1 MVPQGGHVAW
11 GARCAFLSPCVAAK
25 MRQYIPQCSPW
36 TSILRGLHGLIV
48 TIQALQVKDL
58 PMDLSN
64 KASLVDTLKGA
75 PDVTHL
81 FFCAYRPT
89 GDAAKDVD
97 ANFGMFR
104 DLIEAAEGAG
114 LKLQHV
120 SFLSGTKWYG
130 ECLPASYSHTAER
143 HEASS
148 LWSLYLGTLG
158 ICISL
163 QLSGLPTTN
172 QTMHVMHVTM
182 AL

>member
-1 MVPQGGHVAW
+1 
-11 GARCAFLSPCVAAK
+11 
-25 MRQYIPQCSPW
+25 
-36 TSILRGLHGLIV
+36 
-48 TIQALQVKDL
+48 
-58 PMDLSN
+58 MDLSN
-64 KASLVDTLKGA
+64 KTSLVDTLKGA

-130 ECLPASYSHTAER
+130 ECLPAMLKDTRPHLFDLCIWALW
-143 HEASS
+143 ASAS
-148 LWSLYLGTLG
+148 A
-158 ICISL
+158 C
-163 QLSGLPTTN
+163 N
-172 QTMHVMHVTM
+172 
-182 AL
+182 